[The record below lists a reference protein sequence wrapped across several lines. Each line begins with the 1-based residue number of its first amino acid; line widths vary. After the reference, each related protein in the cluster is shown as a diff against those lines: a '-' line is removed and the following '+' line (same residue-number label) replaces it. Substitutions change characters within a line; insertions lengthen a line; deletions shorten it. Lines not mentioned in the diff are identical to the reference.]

1 MGEST
6 KTALITRMAE
16 YGCKTKI
23 GHTEYWT
30 IQREVSAAKVE
41 DLEAA
46 AKSLIKTIGGCDQLV
61 IGDEIYSCVVLCDAD
76 NFSVLEKTFAI
87 RKVDFP
93 YVPGFLAYR
102 EAPVIIDAFS
112 KLKNKPDLMMIDG
125 NGILHPRRFGIASH
139 LGVTLNIATIGVA
152 KKLLIGRVEKDK
164 VFVGEELRAIWTLK
178 TSAI

>member
-46 AKSLIKTIGGCDQLV
+46 AKSLIKTIGGCHD
-61 IGDEIYSCVVLCDAD
+61 IK
-76 NFSVLEKTFAI
+76 FT
-87 RKVDFP
+87 R
-93 YVPGFLAYR
+93 FLPTAK
-102 EAPVIIDAFS
+102 EAAE
-112 KLKNKPDLMMIDG
+112 
-125 NGILHPRRFGIASH
+125 A
-139 LGVTLNIATIGVA
+139 A
-152 KKLLIGRVEKDK
+152 KKAQAAVTQPKTPAYEDPC
-164 VFVGEELRAIWTLK
+164 VGEWSSKSICKR
-178 TSAI
+178 